1 MTLVDVV
8 VRSILHIRMNC
19 VQEYGVGRFC
29 PTFEPFEL
37 KSEEDFFFQLTY
49 VSRFCDQMY
58 GSYLVV

>member
-19 VQEYGVGRFC
+19 VREYGVGRFR

-37 KSEEDFFFQLTY
+37 KSEEEFFQLTY
-49 VSRFCDQMY
+49 VSRFCDQIY
-58 GSYLVV
+58 RSYLVV